1 MKGGLQYIGAVDVR
15 LGYHFRLYVFFF
27 FFPHSCSLF
36 LLLSLLET
44 VLKVLGVVGMDKFG
58 NRREVIRGG

>member
-1 MKGGLQYIGAVDVR
+1 MSVLVTTFAYTFFSF
-15 LGYHFRLYVFFF
+15 LFFF
-27 FFPHSCSLF
+27 FLSHSCSLF